1 MNTLHKFKL
10 KKEDMVQIITG
21 KDKGKR
27 GRVLK
32 ILRDKDRVVV
42 EGANIVKKAKKR
54 RNQQDRGGI
63 VEIPAA
69 IHSSNV
75 LIVCKKCGPTR
86 IGYKLESVPASKEA
100 KASKGSA
107 ADKEKAGKKAGKTR
121 ICRKCG
127 EAL

>member
-1 MNTLHKFKL
+1 MAEKVAHKFKL
-10 KKEDMVQIITG
+10 KKEDTVQIIAG

-32 ILRDKDRVVV
+32 IIRDKDRIVI
-42 EGANIVKKAKKR
+42 EDANIVKKAKKR

-63 VEIPAA
+63 IEVEAPL
-69 IHSSNV
+69 HYSNV
-75 LIVCKKCGPTR
+75 AIVCKKCGPTR
-86 IGYKLESVPASKEA
+86 IGYKIETKSDSKVN
-100 KASKGSA
+100 KI
-107 ADKEKAGKKAGKTR
+107 R

>member
-1 MNTLHKFKL
+1 MVNAAHKFKL
-10 KKEDMVQIITG
+10 RVEDTVQVITG

-27 GRVLK
+27 GRILK

-42 EGANIVKKAKKR
+42 EGVNIVKKARKR

-63 VEIPAA
+63 VEVEAA

-75 LIVCKKCGPTR
+75 MVVCKKCGPTR
-86 IGYKLESVPASKEA
+86 IGYKLEHNPE
-100 KASKGSA
+100 
-107 ADKEKAGKKAGKTR
+107 GKTVKTR
-121 ICRKCG
+121 FCRKCG

>member
-1 MNTLHKFKL
+1 MKGAHKFKL
-10 KKEDMVQIITG
+10 KKEDTVQIIAG

-32 ILRDKDRVVV
+32 IFRDDDRIVV
-42 EGANIVKKAKKR
+42 EGANMVKKAKKR
-54 RNQQDRGGI
+54 RKQQDRGGI
-63 VEIPAA
+63 IELEAPL
-69 IHSSNV
+69 HYSNV

-86 IGYKLESVPASKEA
+86 IGYKIE
-100 KASKGSA
+100 GNN
-107 ADKEKAGKKAGKTR
+107 KTR

>member
-1 MNTLHKFKL
+1 MVEAAHKFKL
-10 KKEDMVQIITG
+10 RKEDSVQIITG

-27 GRVLK
+27 GRILK
-32 ILRDKDRVVV
+32 IIRDKDRVVV

-63 VEIPAA
+63 IEVEAA

-75 LIVCKKCGPTR
+75 AIVCKKCGPTR
-86 IGYKLESVPASKEA
+86 IGYKSS
-100 KASKGSA
+100 
-107 ADKEKAGKKAGKTR
+107 GKDKTR

>member
-1 MNTLHKFKL
+1 MAEMIHKFKL
-10 KKEDMVQIITG
+10 KKEDTVQITTG

-27 GRVLK
+27 GRILK

-63 VEIPAA
+63 VEIEAA
-69 IHSSNV
+69 IHVSNV
-75 LIVCKKCGPTR
+75 AIVCKKCGPTR
-86 IGYKLESVPASKEA
+86 IGYKIEAVAGA
-100 KASKGSA
+100 KAN
-107 ADKEKAGKKAGKTR
+107 KTR
-121 ICRKCG
+121 VCRKCG